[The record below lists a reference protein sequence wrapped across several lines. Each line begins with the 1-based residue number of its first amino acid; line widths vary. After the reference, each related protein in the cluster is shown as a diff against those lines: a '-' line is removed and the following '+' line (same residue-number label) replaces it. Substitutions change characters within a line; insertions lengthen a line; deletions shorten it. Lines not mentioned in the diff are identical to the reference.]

1 MFTRARNQSTL
12 DSWCGTSHKT
22 SVEKYNY
29 ELERNHNAYKSVVV
43 KILQSITNRTED
55 YIDLR
60 RSFAKQIV
68 EYLSNE
74 KQRRVQ
80 FRDMCKRNLN
90 ELWRLM
96 HETNDEKMGLS
107 CPGLDYFRLH
117 FTVNRLWQQLTFRID
132 VSFLG
137 GFIKNKASEVYYC
150 RIYNSNGGRD
160 DQTLVPLNQHDSMS
174 LILAEKTY
182 LNKNFEDIY
191 RTLHTSLL
199 CKTCRE
205 MKIVTRHYG
214 NTYGG
219 TVIRHRTHRRQSIY
233 MTNIE
238 SACDKCMNLNKRN
251 MACSICNR
259 NNGLG
264 KFCIYKHEG
273 VAHKECYARQICKPY
288 QKKEIKLYSRSRG
301 VF

>member
-1 MFTRARNQSTL
+1 MFCARNQTTL
-12 DSWCGTSHKT
+12 DNWLGTSYKT

-29 ELERNHNAYKSVVV
+29 ELKMNHNAYRSVVV
-43 KILQSITNRTED
+43 KILQSITNRNED

-60 RSFAKQIV
+60 RSFANQIV
-68 EYLSNE
+68 DYLSNE
-74 KQRRVQ
+74 GTRRVR
-80 FRDMCKRNLN
+80 FREMCKRNLD
-90 ELWRLM
+90 ELWRIM
-96 HETNDEKMGLS
+96 HESHHIRMDMS

-132 VSFLG
+132 VSFFG
-137 GFIKNKASEVYYC
+137 EFITNEASEVYRC
-150 RIYNSNGGRD
+150 SIYYSNGGRD
-160 DQTLVPLNQHDSMS
+160 NQTLVPLNQHDSMS
-174 LILAEKTY
+174 LVLDEKTY

-205 MKIVTRHYG
+205 MKVVTRHCG
-214 NTYGG
+214 VAYGG
-219 TVIRHRTHRRQSIY
+219 TVIRHRTHRRSAIC

-238 SACDKCMNLNKRN
+238 SVCDKCMSRNKHN

-273 VAHKECYARQICKPY
+273 VAHKECYARQICRQY